1 MKNRKK
7 LIITIAIAA
16 VVISFFRTFS
26 RPSLLL
32 HGSHIKELL
41 VSRVIDGD
49 TIELSD
55 GRRVRY
61 IGIDT
66 PEIRE
71 KNNDTWSYKPMPYSE
86 EAREFN
92 RNLVEGKA
100 VKLEFDVQELD
111 KYGRILAYVY
121 IWDTM
126 VNLEMLSQ
134 GYAMIYT
141 YPPNVKY
148 SRMFL
153 KAQEEAREA
162 RRGLWAGVEENI
174 ISPED
179 AGENV
184 GFVRIVQATI
194 VSTYISEKI
203 LILNCG
209 HDFKIVIFRNNFC
222 LFPKEAIRSPDS
234 YFKNKAV
241 RVYGV
246 IKKYKGSNEIIVND
260 LSQLKILI

>member
-16 VVISFFRTFS
+16 VVISFFRTLS
-26 RPSLLL
+26 HPGLLL
-32 HGSHIKELL
+32 YGSHIKEVL

-55 GRRVRY
+55 GRTVRY

-71 KNNDTWSYKPMPYSE
+71 KNNGTWSYKPMPYSE

-92 RNLVEGKA
+92 RDLVEGKA
-100 VKLEFDVQELD
+100 VKLEFDVQKLD
-111 KYGRILAYVY
+111 KYDRILAYVHVG
-121 IWDTM
+121 DRM
-126 VNLEMLSQ
+126 VNLEMLSR
-134 GYAMIYT
+134 GYAMMYT

-148 SRMFL
+148 SEMFL
-153 KAQEEAREA
+153 KAQDEAREA

-174 ISPED
+174 ISPKD
-179 AGENV
+179 TGENI

-194 VSTYISEKI
+194 ISTYISEKA

-209 HDFKIVIFRNNFC
+209 YDFKIVIFRNNFS

-234 YFKNKAV
+234 YFRNKAV
-241 RVYGV
+241 RVYGI
-246 IKKYKGSNEIIVND
+246 IKKYKGSKEIIIND
-260 LSQLKILI
+260 SSQLRIL